1 MHCGLVRNQVI
12 IKEKNMDYSNE
23 EEQDELNN
31 DNIIGENI
39 VGYLI
44 YFLVFVVLSC
54 LSLYFIYKIFGA
66 NSNFAIF
73 KSYSASIFGSL
84 LLLLI
89 LYFSF
94 DGLRLYYVLKTLNT
108 EIDFKHIAKL
118 VFINLFISNVTPFAT
133 GGGFVQI
140 YFLNKRGIS
149 LGNATAATTIR
160 TVLATIFFFI
170 ATPIIILTEPSLSQ
184 VLPKQTILFYVS
196 LFSIIYFSFFY
207 IVIFKNRLLKK
218 LVYNILRFIKNKKI
232 ISKNKFRSLS
242 QNLFEEIDIF
252 SNNLNYFLKG
262 DKKYIIATVMSTLLF
277 LLTEFSFSVILIIG
291 LGYDVSILSII
302 LLQVV
307 VVFSMYFAPTPGATG
322 VAEGSFS
329 LLFARFVD
337 SSEIVPLIF
346 AWRFLTKY
354 IGIIIGMILFFI
366 GFIRGGGVNE

>member
-1 MHCGLVRNQVI
+1 
-12 IKEKNMDYSNE
+12 
-23 EEQDELNN
+23 
-31 DNIIGENI
+31 
-39 VGYLI
+39 
-44 YFLVFVVLSC
+44 
-54 LSLYFIYKIFGA
+54 
-66 NSNFAIF
+66 
-73 KSYSASIFGSL
+73 
-84 LLLLI
+84 
-89 LYFSF
+89 
-94 DGLRLYYVLKTLNT
+94 
-108 EIDFKHIAKL
+108 
-118 VFINLFISNVTPFAT
+118 
-133 GGGFVQI
+133 
-140 YFLNKRGIS
+140 
-149 LGNATAATTIR
+149 
-160 TVLATIFFFI
+160 
-170 ATPIIILTEPSLSQ
+170 
-184 VLPKQTILFYVS
+184 
-196 LFSIIYFSFFY
+196 
-207 IVIFKNRLLKK
+207 
-218 LVYNILRFIKNKKI
+218 VYNILRFIKNKKI